1 MRSRFAVAWIVAY
14 VGIMSPVLAQQA
26 PPAAPPAAPAPAPG
40 GIAATVNGQPLP
52 EVAVQRG
59 LRRVPPERQPEVRA
73 QIIEFLVGNVLIDQ
87 YLLQHRIDVPK
98 KEVDARVEQ
107 LREEIKKQGQAFEKV
122 MHELL
127 LTEQELR
134 EQITADLRWEKYLD
148 TQITD
153 KALREFFDKNPEMFD
168 GTTVRAR
175 HILLSPAPNDA
186 QGVQQAKA
194 HLLQVRQQIETEVT
208 QALAKVPPQ
217 TDNLE
222 REKTR
227 WRLTEDAFAAAARAK
242 SACPSQ
248 AQGGDL
254 GWFPRAGSMVEPFAK
269 AAFELKPYQ
278 MSDIV
283 ATQFGLHLILATDRR
298 PGKETKF
305 DEVKE
310 IVREVYGERLRD
322 AITAQAR
329 PVAKVVVNAA
339 PKP

>member
-1 MRSRFAVAWIVAY
+1 MRSRFAVAWTVAF
-14 VGIMSPVLAQQA
+14 VGMVSPVLAQQ
-26 PPAAPPAAPAPAPG
+26 PTPPAAPAPA

-59 LRRVPPERQPEVRA
+59 LRRVPPERQTEVRA
-73 QIIEFLVGNVLIDQ
+73 QIIDFLVGNVLIDQ
-87 YLLQHRIDVPK
+87 YLLQLRIDVPK
-98 KEVDARVEQ
+98 KAVDARVDQ
-107 LREEIKKQGQAFEKV
+107 LREEIKKQGQTFEKV
-122 MHELL
+122 MQELL

-153 KALREFFDKNPEMFD
+153 KTLREFFDKNPEMFD

-175 HILLSPAPNDA
+175 HILLSPTPNDA
-186 QGVQQAKA
+186 QAVQQAKA
-194 HLLQVRQQIETEVT
+194 RLLQVRQQIETEVT
-208 QALAKVPPQ
+208 QGLAKVPPQ

-227 WRLTEDAFAAAARAK
+227 WRLTEDAFAALARAK
-242 SACPSQ
+242 SVCPSQ

-269 AAFELKPYQ
+269 AAFELKPYH
-278 MSDIV
+278 MSDVV

-310 IVREVYGERLRD
+310 IVREVSGERLRE
-322 AITAQAR
+322 AITAQVR
-329 PVAKVVVNAA
+329 PVAKVVVNSA
-339 PKP
+339 PRP